1 MTRIGTIAL
10 NSFCEFEMKK
20 TKKTRTNNYEEA
32 ENINNDKERY
42 CPSI

>member
-20 TKKTRTNNYEEA
+20 TKKTRTINYEEA
-32 ENINNDKERY
+32 DGYGKEQY